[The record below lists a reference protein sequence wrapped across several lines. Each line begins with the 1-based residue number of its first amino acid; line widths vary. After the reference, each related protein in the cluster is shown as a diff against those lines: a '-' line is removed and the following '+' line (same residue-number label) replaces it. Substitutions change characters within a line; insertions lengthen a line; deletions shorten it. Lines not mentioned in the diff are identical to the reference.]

1 MTGAPAQRR
10 RGGQEETAGLSQQEV
25 QRTVISQLQALGYSP
40 LQAREIY
47 TRADQVARGREG
59 VVVPASMTEG
69 DFMKVAQRLNEILN
83 HRLNKRFDEARRLLN
98 RDLGIRNITP
108 EITLRTPPAPVMTH
122 RHSYEVTVDG
132 RAYTIDANQDL
143 RWSGIIDEAAQ
154 TKGGRLLAY
163 LQSAAPSDFRITT
176 TDDQGRTVMLT
187 RDQFVAQARPAY
199 AAIQREFANANAR
212 GETPDPEVIARIDVR
227 WRSRAERER
236 ERG

>member
-10 RGGQEETAGLSQQEV
+10 RGGAEETTGLTQQEV

-59 VVVPASMTEG
+59 VVVPPYMAQG
-69 DFMKVAQRLNEILN
+69 DFMNVATRLNEILN

-98 RDLGIRNITP
+98 RNLGIRNISP

-132 RAYTIDANQDL
+132 RTYTIDANRDL
-143 RWSGIIDEAAQ
+143 RWSGTMTRADQ
-154 TKGGRLLAY
+154 TKGGRLITY
-163 LQSAAPSDFRITT
+163 LESAAPSDFRITT
-176 TDDQGRTVMLT
+176 TDAQGREVMLT
-187 RDQFVAQARPAY
+187 RDQFMAAARPAY
-199 AAIQREFANANAR
+199 VAIQREFASAHAR
-212 GETPDPEVIARIDVR
+212 GETPDLDVISRIDVR

-236 ERG
+236 G